1 MIYLGDLIHCTN
13 IPIQY
18 QERFLCFL
26 LNFVRAST
34 SRRATVCLETDSD
47 NMLLASLVTSTAVLR
62 TPLEIGLEMVD
73 QFFVHLSDDLLYC
86 CIDKEV
92 LLVVLEDAGSSTL
105 GDVELPSDLSSR
117 MVSLEKLN
125 GSVELVLRNRFHG

>member
-1 MIYLGDLIHCTN
+1 
-13 IPIQY
+13 
-18 QERFLCFL
+18 
-26 LNFVRAST
+26 
-34 SRRATVCLETDSD
+34 
-47 NMLLASLVTSTAVLR
+47 MLLASLVTSTAVLR